1 MIPIE
6 KELTIYRNRDTIAM
20 HSANC
25 PTIYIT
31 REQAIELASC
41 LRLLAADISAR
52 KFTESTLS
60 TMLIIDKGARA

>member
-6 KELTIYRNRDTIAM
+6 KEITVYRNRDTIAM
-20 HSANC
+20 HSAKC

-52 KFTESTLS
+52 KFTDSTLS
-60 TMLIIDKGARA
+60 TMLIIDKGVQA

>member
-6 KELTIYRNRDTIAM
+6 KEITVYRNRETIAL
-20 HSANC
+20 HSAKC

-31 REQAIELASC
+31 RAQALELSSV

-60 TMLIIDKGARA
+60 TMLIIDKE

>member
-1 MIPIE
+1 MIDIE
-6 KELTIYRNRDTIAM
+6 KEITIYRNHDAIAM

-52 KFTESTLS
+52 NFAVSTLS
-60 TMLIIDKGARA
+60 TMLIIDKGVQA

>member
-1 MIPIE
+1 MIDIE
-6 KELTIYRNRDTIAM
+6 KEITIYRNRDTIAM
-20 HSANC
+20 HSAKC

-31 REQAIELASC
+31 RAQALELASC

-60 TMLIIDKGARA
+60 TMLIIDKGVQA